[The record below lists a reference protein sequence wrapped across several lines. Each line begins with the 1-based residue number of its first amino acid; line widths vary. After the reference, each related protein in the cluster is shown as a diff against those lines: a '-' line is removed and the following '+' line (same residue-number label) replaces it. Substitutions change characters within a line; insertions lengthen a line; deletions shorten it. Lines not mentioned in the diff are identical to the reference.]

1 LLGKAAG
8 DFQNQMDFPILMK
21 ASFLGWA
28 DFNKDT
34 KLDIVLANLGNNS
47 VSILLWNGDR
57 SFGNQTSFPVGNR
70 PVAIAS
76 GFFNDDKILDLAVSN
91 Y

>member
-34 KLDIVLANLGNNS
+34 KLDIFLANLGNNS

-57 SFGNQTSFPVGNR
+57 SFRNQTSFPVGNR